1 MQQILTLLLGP
12 AGVTV
17 LLLLITFGGWKKW
30 WVFGWQYKDM
40 EAEKNEWKEAALR
53 GTRVA
58 ERVVTAHEKS
68 VRGNGNDIQP

>member
-1 MQQILTLLLGP
+1 MDSVLTLLLGP

-17 LLLLITFGGWKKW
+17 LVLLIIFGGWKKW

-68 VRGNGNDIQP
+68 IEGDGR

>member
-1 MQQILTLLLGP
+1 MDHILTLLLGP

-17 LLLLITFGGWKKW
+17 LLLVITFGGWKKW

-40 EAEKNEWKEAALR
+40 ETEKNEWKEAALR

-58 ERVVTAHEKS
+58 ERVVNAHEKS
-68 VRGNGNDIQP
+68 IGGDKVDL